1 MTNKD
6 HNKKPN
12 RTPVA
17 PKRQIDLTPVV
28 PKHRS
33 RSNLGDDALLQ
44 LMRDLIG
51 PLMVRWLAERYDL
64 TSVSKP
70 KLNRFKTTKK
80 VSDDGR

>member
-6 HNKKPN
+6 HNENSN
-12 RTPVA
+12 RTSVA
-17 PKRQIDLTPVV
+17 PKRPKDLTPVV

-33 RSNLGDDALLQ
+33 RSNLEDGALLQ

-70 KLNRFKTTKK
+70 KLSRYKTTKK
-80 VSDDGR
+80 VSDNGR